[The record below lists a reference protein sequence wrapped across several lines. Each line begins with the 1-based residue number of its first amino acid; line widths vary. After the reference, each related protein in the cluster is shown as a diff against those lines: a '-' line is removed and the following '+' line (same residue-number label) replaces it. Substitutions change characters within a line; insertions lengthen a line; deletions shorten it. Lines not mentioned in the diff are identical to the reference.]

1 MTTNFPRFTP
11 PHPLLAACLQVLHF
25 DSVDA
30 RLEVI
35 TSLLPTPRAASNRSP
50 HPSATELFF
59 SKTLGSFLRGSVGG
73 GGGGTERTSPIQ
85 GGGIAIPG
93 GSGGSVVTNLPPA
106 PQQQHSTPHKFLRGI
121 PSRKISA
128 SGGPEPPPPPPPL
141 PASVGGG
148 GSSPYLL
155 SPAGSMPAPPVP
167 GRPAVL
173 EGPVR
178 CIHVSGPHAYISS
191 GKSDGACITL
201 WSTSTHQVRRGG

>member
-1 MTTNFPRFTP
+1 M
-11 PHPLLAACLQVLHF
+11 
-25 DSVDA
+25 DA

-73 GGGGTERTSPIQ
+73 GGGGTERTSPNQ
-85 GGGIAIPG
+85 GGGSIAIPG
-93 GSGGSVVTNLPPA
+93 GGGGGVVTDQSSA
-106 PQQQHSTPHKFLRGI
+106 PKQQHSTPHKFRGI

-128 SGGPEPPPPPPPL
+128 SGGPEPPPPPPS
-141 PASVGGG
+141 SVGGG

-155 SPAGSMPAPPVP
+155 SPAGSMPVPPAAPSP